1 VFLLVLIVF
10 ALAALAQNIF
20 VVLSIVLKF
29 GKISGWFR
37 VRLWGLIMNCLGGC
51 MITTPAGLSLLLQ
64 RNTL

>member
-1 VFLLVLIVF
+1 MF
-10 ALAALAQNIF
+10 ALAVVQNFFIALA
-20 VVLSIVLKF
+20 VVRNF

-51 MITTPAGLSLLLQ
+51 MITTPAGLSVLLQ